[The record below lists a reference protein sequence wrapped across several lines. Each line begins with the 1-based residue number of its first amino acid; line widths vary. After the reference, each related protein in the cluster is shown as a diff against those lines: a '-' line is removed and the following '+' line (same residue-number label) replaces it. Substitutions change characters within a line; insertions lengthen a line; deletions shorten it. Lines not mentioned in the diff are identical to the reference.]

1 MTTETPT
8 LNNAQR
14 DGIRALR
21 ETAYRFAA
29 ECDAE
34 MDLICADG
42 HHTDVQVAT
51 LLRRMKIVGEPTR
64 EDLLGVIVW
73 VDREWEKGRRP
84 EEASRLLDDAT
95 ALLRWVDGAL

>member
-1 MTTETPT
+1 MTAPTPT

-21 ETAYRFAA
+21 EAAYKFAA
-29 ECDAE
+29 ECDTE

-73 VDREWEKGRRP
+73 VDREWENGQRP
-84 EEASRLLDDAT
+84 DEARAILGDLP
-95 ALLRWVDGAL
+95 